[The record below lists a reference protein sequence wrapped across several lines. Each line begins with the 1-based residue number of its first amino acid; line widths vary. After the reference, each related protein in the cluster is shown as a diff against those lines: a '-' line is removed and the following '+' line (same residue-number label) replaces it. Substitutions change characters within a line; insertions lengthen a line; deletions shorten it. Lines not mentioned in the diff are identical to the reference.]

1 MARRSRNPF
10 FDSLY
15 VGALVLYVVA
25 GMALAP
31 FHGDE
36 STTIYV
42 SHDWYTLILDHNLPA
57 VLYRDPPTDPKA
69 AADQELRL
77 LNGVVSKYSIGL
89 MASLAGIPAAELN
102 EQWLWGA
109 DWSYNRDTGHMPGN
123 RLLFVA
129 RLSSTLM
136 TALSVA
142 AVFAIARR
150 VGGPGPAR
158 VAAFLYASLPAVLLN
173 GRRAM
178 YEGATLLAIS
188 LVILVGL
195 QVARRGSSTRRW
207 LVLGIVSG
215 LALAT
220 KHSLLITVAPVF
232 GVLIGFRRHDLRRTA
247 ACTTGALALAAGIF
261 LILNPA
267 WWSAPLQVPREV
279 LRLRERLL
287 SDQVA
292 YFGGY
297 ANALDRIDAL
307 VRQPFGDARY
317 YEDQRGWPQW
327 IGSQIVAYETSGLS
341 GIHWGLL
348 AYLSIPFGALAL
360 LSRLRSPGWMLLAG
374 VTIFTVLAVLFLTPL
389 AWQRYYLPLA
399 APVAVLC
406 GLGVMS
412 AWRLLWSKN
421 AG

>member
-1 MARRSRNPF
+1 MARRSRNQV

-15 VGALVLYVVA
+15 VGALVLYVMA

-57 VLYRDPPTDPKA
+57 VLYRDLPADPKA

-77 LNGVVSKYSIGL
+77 LNGVVSKYAIGF
-89 MASLAGIPAAELN
+89 MASMAGIPVTELN
-102 EQWLWGA
+102 DQWLWGA
-109 DWSYNRDTGHMPGN
+109 DWNYNRDTGHIPGD

-142 AVFAIARR
+142 GVFAMARR
-150 VGGPGPAR
+150 LGGRGPAWL
-158 VAAFLYASLPAVLLN
+158 AAFFYASLPAVLLN
-173 GRRAM
+173 GRHAV

-188 LVILVGL
+188 LVILAGL
-195 QVARRGSSTRRW
+195 QVARRSLSIRRW
-207 LVLGIVSG
+207 LILGILSG

-220 KHSLLITVAPVF
+220 KHSMLITVVPVF
-232 GVLIGFRRHDLRRTA
+232 GMLIGLGRHDLRRTVA
-247 ACTTGALALAAGIF
+247 YTTGAVAIAAGVF
-261 LILNPA
+261 FALNPA

-279 LRLRERLL
+279 LRLRQRLL

-297 ANALDRIDAL
+297 TNMLDRVDAL
-307 VRQPFGDARY
+307 VRQPLGDPQY

-327 IGSQIVAYETSGLS
+327 IGSQIAAYEASGLA
-341 GIHWGLL
+341 GIHWGIL
-348 AYLSIPFGALAL
+348 AYLSIPFGVLAL
-360 LSRLRSPGWMLLAG
+360 LMMPRSPGLVLLAG
-374 VTIFTVLAVLFLTPL
+374 VSIFTVLAVFSLTPL

-406 GLGVMS
+406 GLGVLS
-412 AWRLLWSKN
+412 AWRRLWSKC
-421 AG
+421 A

>member
-1 MARRSRNPF
+1 MARRSRNSF
-10 FDSLY
+10 LDSLY

-25 GMALAP
+25 GMALTP

-42 SHDWYTLILDHNLPA
+42 SHDWYTLIVDRNLPA
-57 VLYRDPPTDPKA
+57 ILYRDPPADPKA
-69 AADQELRL
+69 ATDQELRL

-89 MASLAGIPAAELN
+89 MASLTGIPAADLN

-109 DWSYNRDTGHMPGN
+109 DWAYNRDTGHMPGE
-123 RLLFVA
+123 RLLLVA
-129 RLSSTLM
+129 RLTSTLM

-142 AVFAIARR
+142 VVFAIARR
-150 VGGPGPAR
+150 LGGSGPAR

-178 YEGATLLAIS
+178 YEGATLLAIA
-188 LVILVGL
+188 LVVLIGL
-195 QVARRGSSTRRW
+195 EVAGRRSSTRRW

-220 KHSLLITVAPVF
+220 KHSLLITVVPVF
-232 GVLIGFRRHDLRRTA
+232 GVLIGLARRDLWRTA
-247 ACTTGALALAAGIF
+247 ARTTGALAIAAGVF

-267 WWSAPLQVPREV
+267 WWSTPLQVPREV
-279 LRLRERLL
+279 LRLRQKLL
-287 SDQVA
+287 ADQVA

-307 VRQPFGDARY
+307 GDAQY

-327 IGSQIVAYETSGLS
+327 IGSQIAAYEASGLA

-348 AYLSIPFGALAL
+348 AYLSIPFSVLGL
-360 LSRLRSPGWMLLAG
+360 LSGPRSPGLVLLAG
-374 VTIFTVLAVLFLTPL
+374 VSLFTVFAVFFLTPL
-389 AWQRYYLPLA
+389 PWQRYYLPLA

-412 AWRLLWSKN
+412 AWRPLWSKY